1 VSTTDAI
8 LDPSYRGVLTEYALA
23 NVLVAF
29 DYDGTLAPIAPTP
42 EEARMRATTRRL
54 LRLVARRYPTVVI
67 SGRTLDDLSHRLRS
81 VPLWHIFGNHG
92 LEFSFDSEPSVHVR
106 GWVDQ
111 LTRELPTDLGI
122 AIEDKTH
129 SVTLH
134 FRGVPNRRQALKAIE
149 RALQHL
155 PDVTVL
161 GGKEAVNL
169 LPRGR
174 GNKGAALQ
182 YAIAACACTHAIYVG
197 DDDTDEDAFTA
208 RIQNDFL
215 LPIRVGLAEPT
226 RARYHL
232 IGQDDVDLFLK
243 VLLDVRQNDGSQ
255 IAGAEEPGD
264 PTGE

>member
-1 VSTTDAI
+1 VSTTHGI
-8 LDPSYRGVLTEYALA
+8 LDPRHRGVLTDFALA
-23 NVLVAF
+23 NVLLAF
-29 DYDGTLAPIAPTP
+29 DYDGTLSPIAATP
-42 EEARMRATTRRL
+42 GEALMRATTRRL

-67 SGRTLDDLSHRLRS
+67 SGRTLDDLSQRLRS

-92 LEFSFDSEPSVHVR
+92 LEFGFDSQPSAHVR
-106 GWVDQ
+106 DWVDR
-111 LTRELPTDLGI
+111 LTRELSPELGI
-122 AIEDKTH
+122 TIEDKTH

-134 FRGVPNRRQALKAIE
+134 FRGAPDRRRALKAIE

-208 RIQNDFL
+208 RIQNGYL
-215 LPIRVGLAEPT
+215 LPIRVGPVAAT
-226 RARYHL
+226 RAQYHL
-232 IGQDDVDLFLK
+232 HAQDDVDVFLK
-243 VLLDVRQNDGSQ
+243 VLLDIRQNDGSA
-255 IAGAEEPGD
+255 IAAEREA
-264 PTGE
+264 